1 MAILCP
7 SVWGRVMNILYFLS
21 RNVRAAIFVA
31 VAAAGLGAAGV
42 IGWVT
47 APVS

>member
-1 MAILCP
+1 
-7 SVWGRVMNILYFLS
+7 MNILYFLN
-21 RNVRAAIFVA
+21 RNLRAAIVVT

-42 IGWVT
+42 IGWIT